1 MSTKAQ
7 QSDLI
12 KPDDSV
18 REVLARYP
26 EAVVVFDRHGL
37 AGCGGPQG
45 PVEPVA
51 FFAAVHHVDAQ
62 RLLHDLNEFVASL
75 EAGSAAEPQAPA
87 AREAEAPPLYPRFL
101 KASLLVAVGG
111 GFSLGL
117 WALLRAA
124 SGVPTAPLSWA
135 ELVQAHGQAQL
146 WGFVGLFIMGVA
158 YHAVPRFRGVRL
170 AGVALRLA
178 ALSFWL
184 TLAGVLLRLAFLA
197 VPGWWA
203 YPVLAAS
210 ALLLALGTACFGWA
224 IIRTLRQGQR
234 GELYEGYLEAGIA
247 WLGVAALHQVIA
259 AAYLW
264 AAGGRVLP
272 ARLDEPL
279 LTAFLLGFVVLTV
292 LGVSARTL
300 PVFLGLRAS
309 RPALLRAALWLLSPG
324 VAAVAL
330 ALGLSDDLTPAL
342 SRWLLLAGQALVL
355 AGVLAFVAGL
365 RLLEPRASQVP
376 DLAAQNIPR
385 SFQDFVRAAYV
396 WLLAAAAIWAF
407 LALRAAAFGQGT
419 LMTESSAGRHALAL
433 GFVTLMVMG
442 MATRIVPVFRGSP
455 LFSAGMQRAAFWLVL
470 ASVTPRV
477 AVELGWGYGSRLD
490 PLLSA
495 SGVLGFLGMALFAAN
510 VWLTLEG
517 RTLLRPAQA
526 PPAPEA
532 GVGPIGPR
540 TPLSE
545 VVARV
550 PDALRLLSD
559 HGLYM
564 LRDPEHRQAALRTLD
579 LEQAARM
586 SRVDVA
592 PLVDALRRAEAGEGP
607 GARVR
612 ADMLVAE
619 VLARYPRTLEVFLAH
634 GFTPLANPAMREKL
648 AATVTVAQ
656 AAQLRGVALGPLLDA
671 LNQAARED
679 QP

>member
-1 MSTKAQ
+1 MTSKAQ
-7 QSDLI
+7 QADLI

-45 PVEPVA
+45 PVEPIA

-75 EAGSAAEPQAPA
+75 QAGTAVAPQAPA

-101 KASLLVAVGG
+101 KASLLVAVAG
-111 GFSLGL
+111 GFSLGV

-170 AGVALRLA
+170 DGASLRLA

-184 TLAGVLLRLAFLA
+184 TLSGILLRLAFLA
-197 VPGWWA
+197 VPGQWA
-203 YPVLAAS
+203 YPVLTAS
-210 ALLLALGTACFGWA
+210 ALLLALGSACFGWA
-224 IIRTLRQGQR
+224 AIRTLRQGQR
-234 GELYEGYLEAGIA
+234 GEVYEGYLAAGIA
-247 WLGVAALHQVIA
+247 WLGVAALHQVVA

-264 AAGGRVLP
+264 AADSRVLP
-272 ARLDEPL
+272 VRLDEPL

-300 PVFLGLRAS
+300 PVFLGLRAA
-309 RPALLRAALWLLSPG
+309 RLALLRAALWALNPG

-330 ALGLSDDLTPAL
+330 ALGLSDGATPAL
-342 SRWLLLAGQALVL
+342 SRWLLLAGQTLVL

-385 SFQDFVRAAYV
+385 SFQGFVRVAYV

-433 GFVTLMVMG
+433 GFVTLMVIG

-455 LFSAGMQRAAFWLVL
+455 LFSAGLQRAAFWLVL
-470 ASVTPRV
+470 ASVALRV
-477 AVELGWGYGSRLD
+477 ALELGWGYGSRLD

-517 RTLLRPAQA
+517 RTLMGRVQA
-526 PPAPEA
+526 PAA
-532 GVGPIGPR
+532 GAGPIGPR

-550 PDALRLLSD
+550 PDAVKLLSD

-564 LRDPEHRQAALRTLD
+564 LRDPEHRQAALGTLD

-592 PLVDALRRAEAGEGP
+592 LLVDALRRAEAGEGP
-607 GARVR
+607 GGPVT
-612 ADMLVAE
+612 ADMLVAD

-656 AAQLRGVALGPLLDA
+656 AAQLRGVDLGPLLDA
-671 LNQAARED
+671 LSQVARED
-679 QP
+679 QS

>member
-1 MSTKAQ
+1 MSSKAQ
-7 QSDLI
+7 RASPI

-26 EAVVVFDRHGL
+26 EAVAVFDRHGL

-75 EAGSAAEPQAPA
+75 EAGTAPAPQAPA

-124 SGVPTAPLSWA
+124 SGVPTATLSWA

-170 AGVALRLA
+170 SGAALRLA

-197 VPGWWA
+197 VPGRWA

-210 ALLLALGTACFGWA
+210 ALLLALGAACFGWA
-224 IIRTLRQGQR
+224 VMGTLRRGQHS
-234 GELYEGYLEAGIA
+234 ELYEDYLAAGVA
-247 WLGVAALHQVIA
+247 WLAVAALHQAVA

-264 AAGGRVLP
+264 AADSRVLP
-272 ARLDEPL
+272 AQLDEPL
-279 LTAFLLGFVVLTV
+279 LTVFLLGFVLLTV

-330 ALGLSDDLTPAL
+330 ALGLPDGVTPAL
-342 SRWLLLAGQALVL
+342 SRWLLLAGQTLVL

-365 RLLEPRASQVP
+365 RLLEPRASRVP

-385 SFQDFVRAAYV
+385 SFQSFIRVAYV
-396 WLLAAAAIWAF
+396 WLLVAAAIWAF
-407 LALRAAAFGQGT
+407 LALRAVAFGQGT

-433 GFVTLMVMG
+433 GFVTLMVIG

-455 LFSAGMQRAAFWLVL
+455 LFSASMQQAAFWLVL
-470 ASVTPRV
+470 ASVTLRV

-526 PPAPEA
+526 PAA

-550 PDALRLLSD
+550 PDAVKVLSD

-592 PLVDALRRAEAGEGP
+592 LLVEALRLAEARETP
-607 GARVR
+607 GGRVQ
-612 ADMLVAE
+612 ADMLVAD

-656 AAQLRGVALGPLLDA
+656 AAQLRGVDLGPLLDA
-671 LNQAARED
+671 LNQAAREEES
-679 QP
+679 